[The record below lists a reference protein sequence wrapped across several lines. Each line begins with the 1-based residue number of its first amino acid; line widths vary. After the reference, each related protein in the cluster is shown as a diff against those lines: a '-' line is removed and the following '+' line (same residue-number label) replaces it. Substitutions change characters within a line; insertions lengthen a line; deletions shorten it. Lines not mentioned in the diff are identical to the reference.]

1 VDLNRRGYMLLDLT
15 PQRVVCEWWHLDT
28 VAQVDG
34 NQHLA
39 VAYQVLSGQPHLQPA
54 SQTAAK
60 TRPAAP
66 AP

>member
-1 VDLNRRGYMLLDLT
+1 
-15 PQRVVCEWWHLDT
+15 
-28 VAQVDG
+28 VDG